1 MSNKLQADR
10 IPFSFLSLP
19 LSLSFVPFLP
29 YVERKKRSFEQVLA
43 IFSNRRRDAV
53 LGIEIDVR
61 DELKS
66 SKDISTGVP
75 YE

>member
-10 IPFSFLSLP
+10 IPFSFLSL
-19 LSLSFVPFLP
+19 LRSFSSLRQ
-29 YVERKKRSFEQVLA
+29 EKKRSFEQVLA

-61 DELKS
+61 DEPKS

>member
-10 IPFSFLSLP
+10 IPFSFLSLFRSFS
-19 LSLSFVPFLP
+19 SLRQ
-29 YVERKKRSFEQVLA
+29 EKKRSFEQVLA

-61 DELKS
+61 DEPKS